1 MRVAQLPVRLANYY
15 IPPTLVVDVVFVV
28 HFSGSR
34 LEDLL
39 EKSHVAH
46 SFGSVSSKRR
56 RTNLDA
62 VLAGLSPE
70 EEASATAAAAATT
83 EAT

>member
-1 MRVAQLPVRLANYY
+1 M
-15 IPPTLVVDVVFVV
+15 T
-28 HFSGSR
+28 GSR

-46 SFGSVSSKRR
+46 SFGSASSKRR

-62 VLAGLSPE
+62 VLAGVSPDE
-70 EEASATAAAAATT
+70 EEATAAAAAAAT
-83 EAT
+83 ETL